1 MRPPARPLLVML
13 GSLPLAAAAMDVIV
27 PREGDLSVTVYRA
40 PDRNDGPLS
49 LDNLDGFALVTETR
63 TVNVPQGDHRIRFE
77 GVADGIEAESVLI
90 TGLPG
95 AVIEKNRDRAVL
107 TPQALIKATLGKSVM
122 IARTNPKTGKVKR
135 VPAKIRSAA
144 DDSVLVE
151 TSEGIEAVHCS
162 GLPEAIS
169 FITHPDLS
177 STPTLSARVRSPT
190 AITVKVTLSYLTRG
204 FDWTANYTA
213 TLAADQK
220 SMDLGAWVTL
230 GNRNGTGFPSARTQ
244 IVAGRLN
251 HATGDVEPLDMEP
264 DYFAACWPIWNTT
277 SGARMFK
284 ISRVSRQRAEVPAP
298 MMAVAAAAP
307 PPVARA
313 ELVKLEQLG
322 DLKLYRVP
330 ERTTLNSRQIKQVR
344 LLDRRN
350 IPVEPFYSADL
361 VGNTM
366 TAPTAARK
374 TIRTR
379 NDTAHH
385 LGLPLPSGQVSS
397 FITGKG
403 ATLLLDE
410 VPLRDTAVDEDI
422 ELDVGASPDV
432 QIKSVKE
439 KTNVYTRPPF
449 LEGVLRYKSALID
462 EINRI
467 EIRNA
472 TPAEIKVELRL
483 QLPDGTQVIAA
494 DAATSTRGGR
504 TIFKLPVPANR
515 TATVRYQTEHV
526 SMRPAVR
533 K

>member
-1 MRPPARPLLVML
+1 VRPSSRPLLVML
-13 GSLPLAAAAMDVIV
+13 GSLPLAAAAMDVTV
-27 PREGDLSVTVYRA
+27 PREGNLSVTVYRA
-40 PDRNDGPLS
+40 PDRPDGPLS
-49 LDNLDGFALVTETR
+49 LDNLNGFALVTETR
-63 TVNVPQGDHRIRFE
+63 TVNVPQGDNRIRFE
-77 GVADGIEAESVLI
+77 GVADGIEAESALI
-90 TGLPG
+90 TGLPD
-95 AVIEKNRDRAVL
+95 AVIEKNRDNAVL
-107 TPQALIKATLGKSVM
+107 TPEALIKATLGKSVM

-135 VPAKIRSAA
+135 IPAKIRS
-144 DDSVLVE
+144 DGGGSVLVE
-151 TSEGIEAVHCS
+151 TAEGIEAVHCS

-190 AITVKVTLSYLTRG
+190 ATTAKVTLSYLARG

-230 GNRNGTGFPSARTQ
+230 ANSNGTGFPSAKTQ
-244 IVAGRLN
+244 IVAGRVN
-251 HATGDVEPLDMEP
+251 HESGGVEPLETEP
-264 DYFAACWPIWNTT
+264 DYFATCWPISNTT
-277 SGARMFK
+277 SGLRQFKLAR
-284 ISRVSRQRAEVPAP
+284 APAP
-298 MMAVAAAAP
+298 RPEAASAMINE
-307 PPVARA
+307 VVVTGARA

-344 LLDRRN
+344 LLDRRD
-350 IPVEPFYSADL
+350 IPVELFYGADL
-361 VGNTM
+361 IGNTM

-379 NDTAHH
+379 NDPAHH

-397 FITGKG
+397 FITGNG

-410 VPLRDTAVDEDI
+410 VPMRDTAVDEEI
-422 ELDVGASPDV
+422 ELNVGTTPDV
-432 QIKSVKE
+432 QVKSVKE
-439 KTNVYTRPPF
+439 KTNIYTRPPF
-449 LEGVLRYKSALID
+449 LEGVVRFKSSLVD

-467 EIRNA
+467 DIQNS

-494 DAATSTRGGR
+494 DAATGRSGSR
-504 TIFKLPVPANR
+504 TIFKLPVPPNR
-515 TATVRYQTEHV
+515 TATVRYQTEHI
-526 SMRPAVR
+526 SMRPAGR